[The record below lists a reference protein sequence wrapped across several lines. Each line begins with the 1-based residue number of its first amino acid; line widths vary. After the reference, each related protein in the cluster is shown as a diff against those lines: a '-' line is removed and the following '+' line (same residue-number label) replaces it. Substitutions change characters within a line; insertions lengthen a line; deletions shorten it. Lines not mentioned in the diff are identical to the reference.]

1 MYLLFYKM
9 RILALVPGGI
19 GDQILFFPTL
29 ETLKGQYPNAAIDVL
44 VEPRAKAAYRVCKN
58 VDEVLLF
65 DYKDRNSLADY
76 LNLLGIIR
84 DREYDAAISAVNRW
98 TVALLLWLNGIPV
111 RISYQNNSSWF
122 FTNLVPLK
130 GEQYIAQMYHD
141 LVGGLG
147 INLSCPPVRVNL
159 PKEDIDW
166 AEAEQKRLEI
176 KDSGYILIHDSSQRL
191 ALSQGIDRTYPV
203 TQWQKIVADIKQ
215 KQPDLPI
222 VLLQSFDNGEWVA
235 QMMETSANLKAISAK
250 PRHFAIAPPD
260 FGKLAAIIAGANLM
274 LCTDSVPMH
283 LSVAVETYTIALF
296 GPTDAKKLLP
306 SESESYIGIQ
316 STTGK
321 IADIKPETVLE
332 QIWRG

>member
-1 MYLLFYKM
+1 M

-44 VEPRAKAAYRVCKN
+44 VEPRATAAYRVCKN

-76 LNLLGIIR
+76 LNLLGMIR
-84 DREYDAAISAVNRW
+84 DREYDVALSVVNRW
-98 TVALLLWLNGIPV
+98 TVGLLLWLNGIPV
-111 RISYQNNSSWF
+111 RISYQNNFSWL
-122 FTNLVPLK
+122 FTNPVPLK

-141 LVGGLG
+141 LLRGLG
-147 INLSCPPVRVNL
+147 INLPCPPVRINL

-176 KDSGYILIHDSSQRL
+176 KDSGYILIYDSSQQL
-191 ALSQGIDRTYPV
+191 ALGQGIDRTYPV
-203 TQWQKIVADIKQ
+203 TQWQKIVADIEQ

-222 VLLQSFDNGEWVA
+222 VLLQSSDNGEWIA
-235 QMMETSANLKAISAK
+235 KMMETGANLKAV
-250 PRHFAIAPPD
+250 APPD
-260 FGKLAAIIAGANLM
+260 LGKLAAIIAGANLM
-274 LCTDSVPMH
+274 LCTDSIPMH

-306 SESESYIGIQ
+306 SESENYIGIQ
-316 STTGK
+316 SPTGK
-321 IADIKPETVLE
+321 IADLKPETILE

>member
-1 MYLLFYKM
+1 M

-44 VEPRAKAAYRVCKN
+44 IEPRAKAAYRVCKN
-58 VDEVLLF
+58 VDEVLFF

-84 DREYDAAISAVNRW
+84 DREYDVALSVVNRW
-98 TVALLLWLNGIPV
+98 TVGLLLWLNGIPR
-111 RISYQNNSSWF
+111 RISYQNKFSWF
-122 FTNLVPLK
+122 LTNPVPLK
-130 GEQYIAQMYHD
+130 QEQYIPRMYHD
-141 LVGGLG
+141 LLRGLG
-147 INLSCPPVRVNL
+147 INVPCPPVRVNL
-159 PKEDIDW
+159 PKEDINW
-166 AEAEQKRLEI
+166 AETEQKRLEI
-176 KDSGYILIHDSSQRL
+176 KDSGYILIYDSSPRL
-191 ALSQGIDRTYPV
+191 TSSQGIDRTYPV
-203 TQWQKIVADIKQ
+203 TLWKKIVADIQQ
-215 KQPDLPI
+215 KQPDLPV
-222 VLLQSFDNGEWVA
+222 VLLQSFDNGEWIGRI
-235 QMMETSANLKAISAK
+235 METGADLK
-250 PRHFAIAPPD
+250 AIAPPD
-260 FGKLAAIIAGANLM
+260 LGKLAAIIAGANLM

-283 LSVAVETYTIALF
+283 LSVAVATYTIALF

>member
-1 MYLLFYKM
+1 M

-29 ETLKGQYPNAAIDVL
+29 ETLKRQYPNAAIDVL

-84 DREYDAAISAVNRW
+84 DREYDVALSVVNRW
-98 TVALLLWLNGIPV
+98 TIGLLLWLNGIPV
-111 RISYQNNSSWF
+111 RISYQNNFSWF
-122 FTNLVPLK
+122 FTHLVPLK
-130 GEQYIAQMYHD
+130 REQYIAQMYHD
-141 LVGGLG
+141 LVRGLG

-176 KDSGYILIHDSSQRL
+176 KDSGYILIYDNSKQL
-191 ALSQGIDRTYPV
+191 ALGQGIERTYPV
-203 TQWQKIVADIKQ
+203 AQWQKIVADIEQ

-222 VLLQSFDNGEWVA
+222 VLIQSFDNGDWVA
-235 QMMETSANLKAISAK
+235 RMTETSANLKAIV
-250 PRHFAIAPPD
+250 PPD
-260 FGKLAAIIAGANLM
+260 LGKLSAIIAGANLM

-316 STTGK
+316 STTSK
-321 IADIKPETVLE
+321 IADIKPETILE